1 MAVYPSHF
9 LNTNVIFFQQV
20 ENGRLRGVVN
30 DYTEGLVSETLSRWD
45 MSKGEGSSAKP
56 GAFRMCF

>member
-1 MAVYPSHF
+1 MIF
-9 LNTNVIFFQQV
+9 LVVLLTTGQV

-45 MSKGEGSSAKP
+45 TSRGEGASSKP